1 MTKYEV
7 IKEIMNHPD
16 WDEDTKVFK
25 IQAYLLGWLT
35 AEKATG
41 RKVGKAQ

>member
-7 IKEIMNHPD
+7 IECIMNNPD
-16 WDEDTKVFK
+16 WDEECKLFK

-35 AEKATG
+35 EEQATG
-41 RKVGKAQ
+41 RK